1 MEDSNDVIAPSSDAQ
16 DLPTQ
21 QDPDDAVLDVLSEEE
36 TATEP
41 EQTKEVAKFR
51 VKIDGTEREATLD
64 ELVSGYQKATAADE
78 RFRIAAEHR
87 KQAEEVQKQ
96 AEQARSQYQQRLE
109 QFVPDQVQKLQ
120 ALQAELNTLATDDP
134 AQWVVKKQQF
144 DAELMKLNHAEAER
158 QRMHVEREQAQERSY
173 QETIAREREALSKAI
188 PEWKDEAKA
197 KTERSQIREFLL
209 KNGYDEK
216 TVDNVVDH
224 RAVVLA
230 RKAMLYENLMAKV
243 ASRKAA
249 PAEQTAAP
257 SPISEVKSRAPVVKD
272 MERMSTE
279 EWMKTRNKQIRAA

>member
-1 MEDSNDVIAPSSDAQ
+1 MESNDVIAPSSDAQ